1 LDVVSI
7 SQATE
12 FFLSGGIPG
21 IETDLT
27 QVGMEGDRVNFS
39 HRVSLKYPKTQKHRE
54 RWGTFNTKSSDV
66 FLLKLTG
73 KMSLDKSCLFPPQ
86 LVSFTKTRLKSK
98 GKKIRDTFPVPPSP
112 TRTSLKVGIMVLSS
126 MLFSC
131 LWTCW
136 VFIRYCRVQRMRVDG
151 FC

>member
-39 HRVSLKYPKTQKHRE
+39 HRVSLKYPKTQKA
-54 RWGTFNTKSSDV
+54 
-66 FLLKLTG
+66 
-73 KMSLDKSCLFPPQ
+73 
-86 LVSFTKTRLKSK
+86 
-98 GKKIRDTFPVPPSP
+98 
-112 TRTSLKVGIMVLSS
+112 
-126 MLFSC
+126 
-131 LWTCW
+131 
-136 VFIRYCRVQRMRVDG
+136 
-151 FC
+151 